1 MPDKNNPV
9 IAMPQMGHDLFR
21 KYMKSKYVASLRRA
35 GASVRWIDLTDPEK
49 AAEEA
54 AACDGLLLPGGA
66 DVNPALYGQQPTE
79 ACGKPNAMRDAAEP
93 QMLRRMLAEGKP
105 ILGICRGMQL
115 MNVYFGG
122 TLFQD
127 ISGTQRC
134 RHSRFVTRARGEHQV
149 SLAPDSQLCRILGA
163 AATVNS
169 LHHQAADR
177 LGENLLCTAVSEDG
191 FTEGIELKGH
201 PFCLAVQWHPEHMS
215 RHSKAQ
221 RALFDAFVQACRQ
234 PPRP

>member
-1 MPDKNNPV
+1 MPDKNIPV

-35 GASVRWIDLTDPEK
+35 GATVHWIELTNPEK

-66 DVNPALYGQQPTE
+66 DVNPQLYGQQPIE
-79 ACGKPNAMRDAAEP
+79 ACGKPNALRDAAEP
-93 QMLRRMLAEGKP
+93 RMLQRMLAEDKP

-115 MNVYFGG
+115 LNVYFGG

-127 ISGTQRC
+127 ITGTQRC
-134 RHSRFVTRARGEHQV
+134 RHSRFATRARGEHQV
-149 SLAPDSQLCRILGA
+149 SLAPDSHLRRIFGA
-163 AATVNS
+163 TATVNS
-169 LHHQAADR
+169 LHHQAVDC
-177 LGENLLCTAVSEDG
+177 LGENLLCAAVSEDG
-191 FTEGIELKGH
+191 FTEGIELAGH
-201 PFCLAVQWHPEHMS
+201 SFCLAVQWHPEHMS

-221 RALFDAFVQACRQ
+221 QALFDAFVQACR
-234 PPRP
+234 RYA